1 MRLCRRDH
9 VRGATEASKSKKEV
23 AVSPEIWSILTTGIV
38 ILIAIATSNRSLRRE
53 TSERIDGLRRELGAR
68 INGLSGRV
76 DGLSGRVDGLNGRV
90 DGLGQQVDGL
100 RREMNEYLGDVRERL
115 GRVEGLLEG
124 LGFARNRLHGK
135 ERAGKGPSASP
146 AS

>member
-1 MRLCRRDH
+1 M
-9 VRGATEASKSKKEV
+9 
-23 AVSPEIWSILTTGIV
+23 SPEIWSILTTGIV

-68 INGLSGRV
+68 IDGLSGRF
-76 DGLSGRVDGLNGRV
+76 DGLNGRVDGLNGRV

-135 ERAGKGPSASP
+135 ERTGKGPPASP

>member
-76 DGLSGRVDGLNGRV
+76 DGLNGRV